1 MIEIR
6 KAADRGV
13 AEHGWLS
20 SRHTFSFAHYDD
32 PEQRGFSD
40 LRVINDDR
48 VAPGQGFGTHPHRDM
63 EILSYVL
70 DGALEHRDTLGNG
83 SVIRPGDVQL
93 MSAGTGIAH
102 SEFNASDAEGVHFLQ
117 IWILPARHGIRPGYQ
132 QTRVGEEDK
141 RGRLRL
147 VLSPEG
153 HDGALR
159 LHQDARVYAGLFD
172 GAERAELTLASGRA
186 AYVHLAR
193 GALSVNGV
201 RLEAGDGLKV
211 SGESALVL
219 SDGEDA
225 EVLVF
230 DLRGPQD

>member
-6 KAADRGV
+6 KAAERGIG
-13 AEHGWLS
+13 EHGWLS

-32 PEQRGFSD
+32 PKHRGFSD

-70 DGALEHRDTLGNG
+70 DGALAHQDTLGNG

-93 MSAGTGIAH
+93 MSAGNGIAH
-102 SEFNASDAEGVHFLQ
+102 SEFNASDAQPVHFLQ
-117 IWILPARHGIRPGYQ
+117 IWLLPERSGIAPGYQ
-132 QTRVGEEDK
+132 QTHIPSADK

-147 VLSPEG
+147 ILSPEG
-153 HDGALR
+153 TDGALR
-159 LHQDARVYAGLFD
+159 VHQDARVHAGLFD
-172 GAERAELTLASGRA
+172 GDEHAELTLDADRV

-193 GALSVNGV
+193 GTLSVNGF
-201 RLEAGDGLKV
+201 RLEAGDGLKAT
-211 SGESALVL
+211 GESRLTLA
-219 SDGEDA
+219 DGQDA
-225 EVLVF
+225 DVLVF
-230 DLRGPQD
+230 DLRGRRD